1 MSQQRLSVR
10 EAAELLGI
18 SPDGVRMRIK
28 RGSMESE
35 RDDEGR
41 VWVWLETANSASQD
55 PNSVYQQNSAEAET
69 LRDEVAYLRSVISQ
83 RDSEL
88 ERAHRLLGESLSQL
102 RALNAP
108 EDAPASESSDTGSSE
123 AAADSP
129 DTSQHSPQQG
139 RQESPQS
146 PPADSGGQSPRRTL
160 RDRLRALWR
169 GPGG

>member
-41 VWVWLETANSASQD
+41 VWVWLEPANSASQD
-55 PNSVYQQNSAEAET
+55 PNSVYQQSSGEVET

-108 EDAPASESSDTGSSE
+108 VNEQSDASDTAETVS
-123 AAADSP
+123 ADNP
-129 DTSQHSPQQG
+129 ETSQHSPQ
-139 RQESPQS
+139 ESPQP
-146 PPADSGGQSPRRTL
+146 PPADPVRQSPRRTF
-160 RDRLRALWR
+160 RERLRALWR